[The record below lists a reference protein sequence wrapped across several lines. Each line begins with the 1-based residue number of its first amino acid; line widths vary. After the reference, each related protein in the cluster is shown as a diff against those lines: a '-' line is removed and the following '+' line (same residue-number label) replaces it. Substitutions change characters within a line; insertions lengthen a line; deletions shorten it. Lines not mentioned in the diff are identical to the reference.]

1 MCENENLLE
10 TKEFKLLFNLL
21 EKAEQILSIINLSDS
36 SISKYN
42 TLKKLTFEMLNLEFK
57 PLEKR
62 YIKSNIPSPSSLSNN
77 NNKNSKKESLVNT
90 NDDSLYILHFIN
102 IKKSLLIDLM
112 LNYIT
117 NTINQEKNLNYYL
130 NSLTEIYN
138 LSSDIITGKN
148 PKDIELEAKNE
159 EAKMA
164 ELFTKID
171 QTFVNN
177 FENMEKINKKQGKN
191 IDQNNEI
198 KNDDNYFID
207 TTLNLIDENYERYKQ
222 YKKDID
228 NFNSIAYKDGKID
241 ENILKLEFIKNA
253 FDSFFNN
260 NNQNHNGINIQNK
273 NNELLNDVCDYLP
286 EIIKENDV
294 FHKNFQDLM
303 NYIST
308 NIEGKII

>member
-1 MCENENLLE
+1 MNGNENLLE

-62 YIKSNIPSPSSLSNN
+62 YIKSNIPSSSSLSNN
-77 NNKNSKKESLVNT
+77 NNKNTKKESLLNI

-177 FENMEKINKKQGKN
+177 FENMEKINKKPGEN
-191 IDQNNEI
+191 INQNNEI
-198 KNDDNYFID
+198 KNNDNYFID

>member
-1 MCENENLLE
+1 MNENENLLE

-77 NNKNSKKESLVNT
+77 NNKNTKKESLLNT

-117 NTINQEKNLNYYL
+117 NTINQEQNLNYYL

-198 KNDDNYFID
+198 KNNDNYFID

>member
-1 MCENENLLE
+1 MNENENLLE

-42 TLKKLTFEMLNLEFK
+42 TLKKLTFEQLNIDFK

-62 YIKSNIPSPSSLSNN
+62 YIKSHTSPPFS
-77 NNKNSKKESLVNT
+77 NNKNINNENIQNVK
-90 NDDSLYILHFIN
+90 DDSLYILHFIN

-112 LNYIT
+112 LNYIS
-117 NTINQEKNLNYYL
+117 NSINQEQNLNYYL
-130 NSLTEIYN
+130 NSLTDIYN
-138 LSSDIITGKN
+138 LSPDIVTKKTAKDIIT
-148 PKDIELEAKNE
+148 DIKIE

-171 QTFVNN
+171 QNFVNN
-177 FENMEKINKKQGKN
+177 FEKIKKN
-191 IDQNNEI
+191 CENNF
-198 KNDDNYFID
+198 KNDDYFLE
-207 TTLNLIDENYERYKQ
+207 TTLNLIDENYEKYKLNNKNQ
-222 YKKDID
+222 NLK
-228 NFNSIAYKDGKID
+228 FNSIAYKDGKTD
-241 ENILKLEFIKNA
+241 ENILKLEFVKKV
-253 FDSFFNN
+253 FDNYYEKNN
-260 NNQNHNGINIQNK
+260 NNFKSNNNLD
-273 NNELLNDVCDYLP
+273 NNEILNDVCDSLP

-303 NYIST
+303 NYISN